1 MPLRVASGLRSWSS
15 GTLGGIELA
24 LIRNELAGEIGRD
37 CLLECVV
44 EDIWVEGFL
53 CDGFEVEG
61 GRVEIVGQH
70 HINSQNIMAE
80 QVSAA
85 KISERAEEGY
95 VFDSVPLLSLRMTTD
110 IQNSSGVLAKLAAFS
125 LALAIIPISAY
136 FGTQTYLAPG
146 AKYVSIYL

>member
-1 MPLRVASGLRSWSS
+1 M
-15 GTLGGIELA
+15 GGIELA

-61 GRVEIVGQH
+61 GRVDIVGQH

-80 QVSAA
+80 QVSSA

-95 VFDSVPLLSLRMTTD
+95 VFDSAPLLSLRMTTD
-110 IQNSSGVLAKLAAFS
+110 NTKFKWSPCEIGGFQSCISDYSYQCILWNTNVFGSRCEMRQY
-125 LALAIIPISAY
+125 IPLI
-136 FGTQTYLAPG
+136 P
-146 AKYVSIYL
+146 